1 MAFSDD
7 GIHSIGGRRR
17 EKAEN
22 DNESSTRVCCCR
34 NGMFRYGILTIAA
47 LCLTSISSN
56 MIAFNFTQI
65 VMRRTN
71 WENAS
76 FPKNSSILLK
86 KNDVHLKEDVLPVLV
101 LNSSHVVPPTVP
113 YSSREKSALLYAV
126 GAASIV
132 STFPFSALYTR
143 FGARFVF
150 FGAGVASAVATALLP
165 LAAARGMAAFL
176 LVRFVQGFAYGANFA
191 AIGFICHRWAN
202 LRQHGLF
209 LSCMTSFTPLSQ
221 TLTNTVA
228 GFLSSSPSFGW
239 PSVYFGHA
247 MVAPFLFGLWLFLY
261 TDFPETHK
269 CVGRREKEAI
279 SEGKSSAERAISG
292 KVPYCAILQ
301 NKVVLVVW
309 LNSFAD
315 IVTIVFMTTYMP
327 IYVSKVLRYGVRET
341 GIWSALPGLVQLPLR
356 PLLGVLS
363 DRMRCISEVNKM
375 RLFNSVALV
384 GSGICFALVGFV
396 PQNLP
401 FLAVLLMTFNTS
413 STAANIGGLYKCGT
427 FVSRQFAHFVVA
439 GIQFEKSVTLFVS
452 PLIFTFFITDEASLV
467 QWRFLFLGMFAVLTI
482 ANAFFWFAATDQP
495 ADFTKSELNEKQR
508 KQIEMGEM
516 ENK

>member
-1 MAFSDD
+1 D
-7 GIHSIGGRRR
+7 
-17 EKAEN
+17 
-22 DNESSTRVCCCR
+22 
-34 NGMFRYGILTIAA
+34 GMFRYGILTIAA

-76 FPKNSSILLK
+76 F
-86 KNDVHLKEDVLPVLV
+86 
-101 LNSSHVVPPTVP
+101 SHVVPPTVP

-165 LAAARGMAAFL
+165 LAAARGMTAFL
-176 LVRFVQGFAYGANFA
+176 LVRFVQGFAYGANFAAIGFICHRWAGFAYGANFA

-221 TLTNTVA
+221 TLTNTSCMTSFTPLSQTLTNTVA
-228 GFLSSSPSFGW
+228 GFVSSPSFGWPSVYFGHASSPSFGW

-269 CVGRREKEAI
+269 CVGRREKAAI

-292 KVPYCAILQ
+292 KVPYWSILQ

-327 IYVSKVLRYGVRET
+327 IYVSKVLPYGVRET
-341 GIWSALPGLVQLPLR
+341 GIWSAL
-356 PLLGVLS
+356 
-363 DRMRCISEVNKM
+363 
-375 RLFNSVALV
+375 
-384 GSGICFALVGFV
+384 
-396 PQNLP
+396 
-401 FLAVLLMTFNTS
+401 
-413 STAANIGGLYKCGT
+413 
-427 FVSRQFAHFVVA
+427 
-439 GIQFEKSVTLFVS
+439 
-452 PLIFTFFITDEASLV
+452 
-467 QWRFLFLGMFAVLTI
+467 
-482 ANAFFWFAATDQP
+482 
-495 ADFTKSELNEKQR
+495 
-508 KQIEMGEM
+508 
-516 ENK
+516 